1 MCHNSLQFLY
11 SKNVF
16 DESAARGAH
25 FSCHVVTL
33 SRSLGIRKRKSLPGA
48 GFDEVTANATYIGS
62 VSKTNANNQCA
73 SPSSVPLKSMPMG
86 DWKTRRP
93 KVGITANTCSKISL
107 CRCS

>member
-1 MCHNSLQFLY
+1 MILSVLSVDFLVGRT
-11 SKNVF
+11 NF
-16 DESAARGAH
+16 N
-25 FSCHVVTL
+25 TL
-33 SRSLGIRKRKSLPGA
+33 SELSSSSILQRYNALGKKEKACREA

-62 VSKTNANNQCA
+62 VLKTNANNQCA